1 MQLCDSSVTLCY
13 FTENQSE
20 DTENQRK
27 SYFNTVLCEY
37 GFKNMMTNN
46 SLPTLSFSEGETTI
60 DQFIRNQL
68 SEWEM
73 AASNYNDLKEV
84 RVKSLEFDG
93 YPILVQFN
101 PKRIVSSAAKVD
113 TKSIEAR
120 PCFLCAQNRPK
131 QQRGVPFNRKYVVLI
146 NPFPIF
152 PKHLTIPIEQ
162 HTDQLIDGHFEDM
175 LDLADALPEFVVFYN
190 GPKCGA
196 SAPDHFH
203 FQAGSKGFLP
213 IEKDFHHPALLK
225 QAGEKK
231 MVNVYTWKGYQ
242 RGIISMNGRDKA
254 AMRLLFD
261 DIYQKLKEL
270 QPQEKEPMM
279 NILAYKED
287 CEWVVHLFPRILH
300 RPKQYFETGEKQILL
315 SPASVDMGG
324 VFITPREEDF
334 NKITAADVKDM
345 LSQVCMDEL
354 KVEKLTRL

>member
-1 MQLCDSSVTLCY
+1 MKIKTQDGEFLPSP
-13 FTENQSE
+13 
-20 DTENQRK
+20 QR
-27 SYFNTVLCEY
+27 
-37 GFKNMMTNN
+37 
-46 SLPTLSFSEGETTI
+46 EGLGVRHI
-60 DQFIRNQL
+60 DQFIQNQL
-68 SEWEM
+68 AEWEM
-73 AASNYNDLKEV
+73 PAVNYNDLKSV
-84 RVKSLEFDG
+84 RTKSLTFDG
-93 YPILVQFN
+93 YEMLVQFN
-101 PKRIVSSAAKVD
+101 PKRIISSAAKVD

-131 QQRGVPFNRKYVVLI
+131 QQRGIPFNEKYVVLI

-162 HTDQLIDGHFEDM
+162 HTDQLIEGHFEDM
-175 LDLADALPEFVVFYN
+175 LDLADALPDFVVFYN

-213 IEKDFHHPALLK
+213 IEKDFHNPALLK
-225 QAGEKK
+225 QTGEKK
-231 MVNVYTWKGYQ
+231 LINVYTWKGYQ

-254 AMRLLFD
+254 AMSLLFEEF
-261 DIYQKLKEL
+261 YKKFKKV
-270 QPQEKEPMM
+270 QPEEKEPMM

-300 RPKQYFETGEKQILL
+300 RPKHYFETGEKQILL

-345 LSQVCMDEL
+345 LSQVCMDEAS
-354 KVEKLTRL
+354 VEKIFRF

>member
-1 MQLCDSSVTLCY
+1 M
-13 FTENQSE
+13 
-20 DTENQRK
+20 
-27 SYFNTVLCEY
+27 
-37 GFKNMMTNN
+37 N
-46 SLPTLSFSEGETTI
+46 SKHQTGAFPLSFGEGQGEATI
-60 DQFIRNQL
+60 DQFIQNQL
-68 SEWEM
+68 AEWELP
-73 AASNYNDLKEV
+73 ALNYNDLKSV
-84 RVKSLEFDG
+84 RTKTLPFNGFE
-93 YPILVQFN
+93 ILVQFN
-101 PKRIVSSAAKVD
+101 PKRIISSAAKVD

-131 QQRGVPFNRKYVVLI
+131 QQRGIPFNDAYIVLI

-152 PKHLTIPIEQ
+152 PKHLTIPIEK
-162 HTDQLIDGHFEDM
+162 HTDQLIEGHFEDM
-175 LDLADALPEFVVFYN
+175 LDLAEALPDFVVFYN

-213 IEKDFHHPALLK
+213 IEKDFHNPVLLK
-225 QAGEKK
+225 QIGEKK
-231 MVNVYTWKGYQ
+231 LVNVYTWKGYQ
-242 RGIISMNGRDKA
+242 RGVISMNGRDKA
-254 AMRLLFD
+254 SMSLLFEEF
-261 DIYQKLKEL
+261 YREFKKM

-334 NKITAADVKDM
+334 DKITAADVSDM
-345 LSQVCMDEL
+345 LSQVCMDEAS
-354 KVEKLTRL
+354 VEKLIRL